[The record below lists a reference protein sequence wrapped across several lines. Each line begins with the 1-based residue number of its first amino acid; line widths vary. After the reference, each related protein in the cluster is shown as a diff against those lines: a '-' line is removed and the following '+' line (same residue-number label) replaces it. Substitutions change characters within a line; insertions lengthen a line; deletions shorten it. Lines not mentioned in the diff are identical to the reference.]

1 MASAV
6 PIDPAKLLE
15 AARDFANHHRGQG
28 RPRPIWLR
36 RAVSSAYYALFHS
49 IVLTVAGI
57 LLPSGSQEE
66 RLRLTRSFSH
76 QSVATVC
83 TWITSGNGI
92 PEHSEALARS
102 LQGTPIAGVADAF
115 TSLRLSRHDADYDHL
130 APFDKKTALAAIEDA
145 EKGIQQLSAATDR
158 DREALAALLSLK
170 TQIR

>member
-36 RAVSSAYYALFHS
+36 RAVSSAYYALFDS

-115 TSLRLSRHDADYDHL
+115 TSLRLSR
-130 APFDKKTALAAIEDA
+130 PFDKKTALAAIEDA

-158 DREALAALLSLK
+158 DREALAALPSLK